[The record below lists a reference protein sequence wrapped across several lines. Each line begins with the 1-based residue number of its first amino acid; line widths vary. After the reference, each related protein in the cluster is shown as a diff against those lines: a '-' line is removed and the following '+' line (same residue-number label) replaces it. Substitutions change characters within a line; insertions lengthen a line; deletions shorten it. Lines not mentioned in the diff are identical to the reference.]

1 MVQAAEIAGGT
12 HTGAPSADTTDFG
25 VAIVGAGFGGL
36 GMAMRLKQEG
46 IHDFVVLERAG
57 DLGGTWR
64 DNSYPGC
71 ACDVPSHLYS
81 FSFAPNPNWNHIFA
95 RQGEIWGYLRGCARR
110 FGVLPH
116 IRYDHEVTAAE
127 WDDAAER
134 WRIETTAGPV
144 AARVLVSAAG
154 PLSQPL
160 VPDLPG
166 LEDFAGTKFHSAQ
179 WDHDHDLRGKRVAV
193 VGTGASA
200 IQFVP
205 RIQPRVGRL
214 YLFQRT
220 PPWVLGRPEHRI
232 SGVEKRLLRSVPAL
246 QRALRSG
253 IYWGGELGI
262 LGLAYDQRL
271 VKPVEALA
279 RRHLKAQVNDPEL
292 RAKLM
297 PSYRLGCK
305 RVLGSYDYYP
315 ALTQPNVEVVTD
327 PIERVHQHAIVT
339 KDGAAREL
347 DTIIFGTGFHV
358 TDNPM
363 ASMVRGRDGR
373 TLAEAWDG
381 SPQAYLGM
389 TVPGFPNGFLI
400 VGPNTGLGNN
410 SIVFMIEAQVRYVI
424 GALRAMAEH
433 NLSTIEVRTE
443 AHEAFQEEVQARM
456 PGSVWTDGG
465 CRSWYLDR
473 HGRNSTLWPDFTWRY
488 ALRTRQ
494 FDLDNYRARI
504 DISAQPLAS
513 AA

>member
-1 MVQAAEIAGGT
+1 MNAAQTPTIDCD
-12 HTGAPSADTTDFG
+12 GAQRVHSSEFR

-36 GMAMRLKQEG
+36 GMAIRLKQEG
-46 IHDFVVLERAG
+46 IDDFVVLERAH

-81 FSFAPNPNWNHIFA
+81 FSFAPNPNWSHIFA
-95 RQGEIWGYLRGCARR
+95 RQGEIWEYLRDCARR
-110 FGVLPH
+110 YGVLPH
-116 IRYDHEVTAAE
+116 IRYRHEVTGAE
-127 WDDAAER
+127 WDDPGER
-134 WRIETTAGPV
+134 WRIATTAGQV
-144 AARVLVSAAG
+144 SARMLVSAAG
-154 PLSQPL
+154 PLSQPHI
-160 VPDLPG
+160 PDLPG
-166 LEDFAGTKFHSAQ
+166 LERFAGSRFHSAR
-179 WDHDHDLRGKRVAV
+179 WHHDHDLRGKRVAV
-193 VGTGASA
+193 IGTGASA

-205 RIQPRVGRL
+205 RIQPKVGRL
-214 YLFQRT
+214 HVFQRT

-232 SGVEKRLLRSVPAL
+232 SAAEKQLLRNVPAL
-246 QRALRSG
+246 QRALRAG
-253 IYWGGELGI
+253 IYWGAELGI

-271 VKPVEALA
+271 VRPLEALA
-279 RRHLKAQVNDPEL
+279 RRHLKAQVKDPEL
-292 RAKLM
+292 RAKLT

-305 RVLGSYDYYP
+305 RILGSDDYYP
-315 ALTQPNVEVVTD
+315 ALTQPNVEVVTEA
-327 PIERVHQHAIVT
+327 IERIHEHSIETTDGIVR
-339 KDGAAREL
+339 DL

-363 ASMVRGRDGR
+363 AAMVRGRDGR

-389 TVPGFPNGFLI
+389 AVPGFPNGFLL

-424 GALRAMAEH
+424 GALKAMAEH
-433 NLSTIEVRTE
+433 NLSTIEVRPE
-443 AHEAFQEEVQARM
+443 AHLAFQEEVQGRM

-488 ALRTRQ
+488 ALRTRR
-494 FDLDNYRARI
+494 FDLDNYRARL

-513 AA
+513 VA